1 MIRIHNSLTGEKQ
14 ELQPI
19 RPGHVGMYVCGM
31 TVYDSLHIGH
41 ARMMTVFDIVSRY
54 LRYRGNV
61 VTYVRNITDIDDK
74 IIRRAAEN
82 GEPIGALTERV
93 IASINADCA
102 KLAIVPPDHEPRATQ
117 HVPGM
122 IALISTLIEKD
133 YAYVAANGDVMY
145 AVAKFEGYGKLSGK
159 HLADLRAGARIE
171 VDEFKRDPLDFVLWK
186 HTKPGEPS
194 WESPWGPGRP
204 GWHIECSAMSAALLG
219 THFDIH
225 GGGMDLKFPHH
236 ENEIAQSC
244 AATGDRFANLWIH
257 NGFVNVDNEKMSK
270 SLGNFFTVSEVLKAL
285 RHPEVLRFFFLMSHY
300 RGPINY
306 SLDQLEQADAA
317 LRGIY
322 TALRDVPQAP
332 AVETEFTER
341 FREVMDDDLNTPE
354 AIAVLQ
360 RMTREINLAK
370 DTGKERKAA
379 ALSAELRSLAGVLG
393 IITLEP
399 EQWFRLAKPA
409 MPGGAKNHVATPE
422 AGSLEGQGEAAVVSG
437 GDASSGA
444 SSAGAGLSDADVE
457 GLIAARIAAR
467 KAKDF
472 AESDRIRD
480 QLAAAGVIV
489 EDKPGGKST
498 WRRA

>member
-14 ELQPI
+14 EVKPI
-19 RPGHVGMYVCGM
+19 KPGHIGMYVCGM
-31 TVYDSLHIGH
+31 TVYDFLHIGH
-41 ARMMTVFDIVSRY
+41 ARMMTVFDVVARY
-54 LRYRGNV
+54 LRHRGFNV
-61 VTYVRNITDIDDK
+61 KYVRNITDIDDK
-74 IIRRAAEN
+74 IIKRANER
-82 GEPIGALTERV
+82 GESIQVFTERV
-93 IASINADCA
+93 IKDMHEDCEL
-102 KLAIVPPDHEPRATQ
+102 LAIQPPDFEPRATQ
-117 HVPGM
+117 HVGHMLAM
-122 IALISTLIEKD
+122 IETLIEKD
-133 YAYVAANGDVMY
+133 YAYVASNGDVMY

-159 HLADLRAGARIE
+159 NTADLRAGARIE
-171 VDEFKRDPLDFVLWK
+171 VDEVKRDPLDFVLWK
-186 HTKPGEPS
+186 HAKPGEPS

-204 GWHIECSAMSAALLG
+204 GWHIECSAMSKELLG

-244 AATGDRFANLWIH
+244 AATGDKFANLWIH

-270 SLGNFFTVSEVLKAL
+270 SLGNFFTVREVLPKL

-306 SLDQLEQADAA
+306 SFEQLEQADAA

-322 TALRDVPQAP
+322 TALRDVPVVP
-332 AVETEFTER
+332 VMLSEYTER
-341 FREVMDDDLNTPE
+341 FKEVMDDDLNTPE
-354 AIAVLQ
+354 AMAVLQ

-370 DTGKERKAA
+370 DTGKEKKAA
-379 ALSAELRSLAGVLG
+379 SLAAELRVLAGVLG
-393 IITLEP
+393 IVRLEP
-399 EQWFRLAKPA
+399 EQWFKLG
-409 MPGGAKNHVATPE
+409 M
-422 AGSLEGQGEAAVVSG
+422 SEGIA
-437 GDASSGA
+437 DAE
-444 SSAGAGLSDADVE
+444 VE
-457 GLIAARIAAR
+457 KMIEARITAK

-480 QLAAAGVIV
+480 ALAAAGVIV

>member
-1 MIRIHNSLTGEKQ
+1 
-14 ELQPI
+14 
-19 RPGHVGMYVCGM
+19 
-31 TVYDSLHIGH
+31 
-41 ARMMTVFDIVSRY
+41 MTVFDILSRY
-54 LRYRGNV
+54 LRHRGYV
-61 VTYVRNITDIDDK
+61 VNYVRNITDIDDK
-74 IIRRAAEN
+74 IIRRAAQN

-93 IASINADCA
+93 IASINEDCA
-102 KLAIVPPDHEPRATQ
+102 KLAIARPDHEPRATQ
-117 HVPGM
+117 HVAHM
-122 IALISTLIEKD
+122 IAMIVTLIEKD

-186 HTKPGEPS
+186 HAKPGEPS
-194 WESPWGPGRP
+194 WESPWGLGRP
-204 GWHIECSAMSAALLG
+204 GWHIECSAMSKELLG

-236 ENEIAQSC
+236 ENEIAQTC
-244 AATGDRFANLWIH
+244 AATGDKFANLWVH

-270 SLGNFFTVSEVLKAL
+270 SLGNFFTVRDVLPTL

-306 SLDQLEQADAA
+306 SLDQLDQADSA

-322 TALRDVPQAP
+322 TALRDVPEVP
-332 AVETEFTER
+332 AVATEYTER
-341 FREVMDDDLNTPE
+341 FHEVMDDDLNTPE

-379 ALSAELRSLAGVLG
+379 ALSAELRSLADVLG
-393 IITLEP
+393 IIALEP

-409 MPGGAKNHVATPE
+409 MPGATD
-422 AGSLEGQGEAAVVSG
+422 ALAAVPAVYKTTG
-437 GDASSGA
+437 GAEGLGVAEDDG
-444 SSAGAGLSDADVE
+444 GAGKASPGGHAAPMTDADVDA
-457 GLIAARIAAR
+457 LIEARIAAR

>member
-54 LRYRGNV
+54 LRYRGYV

-93 IASINADCA
+93 IASINEDCA
-102 KLAIVPPDHEPRATQ
+102 KLAIARPDHEPRATQ

-122 IALISTLIEKD
+122 IDLISTLIEKD
-133 YAYVAANGDVMY
+133 YAYAAANGDVMY

-186 HTKPGEPS
+186 HAKPGEPS
-194 WESPWGPGRP
+194 WESPWGLGRP

-322 TALRDVPQAP
+322 TALRDVPQVP

-379 ALSAELRSLAGVLG
+379 ALSAELRSLADVLG
-393 IITLEP
+393 IVTLEP

-409 MPGGAKNHVATPE
+409 MPGARHHVATPE
-422 AGSLEGQGEAAVVSG
+422 AGSLELQGEVPVVSG
-437 GDASSGA
+437 GDTGSGA

>member
-14 ELQPI
+14 ELKPI
-19 RPGHVGMYVCGM
+19 KPGHIGMYVCGM
-31 TVYDSLHIGH
+31 TVYDNLHIGH
-41 ARMMTVFDIVSRY
+41 ARMMTVFDIVTRY
-54 LRYRGNV
+54 LRHRGYQ

-74 IIRRAAEN
+74 IIKRAADN
-82 GEPIGALTERV
+82 GESIGALTERV
-93 IASINADCA
+93 IGAINADCA
-102 KLAIVPPDHEPRATQ
+102 QLAIQRPDHEPRATQ
-117 HVPGM
+117 YIANM
-122 IALISTLIEKD
+122 IELISTLIEKD
-133 YAYVAANGDVMY
+133 YAYAVENGDVMY

-159 HLADLRAGARIE
+159 HLADLRAGSRID
-171 VDEFKRDPLDFVLWK
+171 VDELKRDPLDFVLWK
-186 HTKPGEPS
+186 HAKPGEPS
-194 WESPWGPGRP
+194 WESPWGQGRP

-244 AATGDRFANLWIH
+244 AGTGDKFVNLWIH

-270 SLGNFFTVSEVLKAL
+270 SLGNFFTVRDVLPTL

-322 TALRDVPQAP
+322 TALRDVPKVT
-332 AVETEFTER
+332 AVASEYTER
-341 FREVMDDDLNTPE
+341 FHEVMDDDFNTPE

-370 DTGKERKAA
+370 DTGKEKKAV
-379 ALSAELRSLAGVLG
+379 ALSAELRSLGQVLG
-393 IITLEP
+393 IISIEP
-399 EQWFRLAKPA
+399 EQWFRLAKPVQ
-409 MPGGAKNHVATPE
+409 P
-422 AGSLEGQGEAAVVSG
+422 GEAAESG
-437 GDASSGA
+437 ESTGSDQPAVPA
-444 SSAGAGLSDADVE
+444 LSDADIE
-457 GLIAARIAAR
+457 GLIEAR
-467 KAKDF
+467 KAARLGKDF
-472 AESDRIRD
+472 KESDRIRD
-480 QLAAAGVIV
+480 LLAAAGVIV